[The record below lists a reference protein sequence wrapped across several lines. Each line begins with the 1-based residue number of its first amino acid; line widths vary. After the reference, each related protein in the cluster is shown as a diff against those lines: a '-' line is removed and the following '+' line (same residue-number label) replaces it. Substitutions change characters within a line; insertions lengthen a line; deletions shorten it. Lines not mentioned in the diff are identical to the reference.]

1 MTLSCADARISL
13 GSYVLGALDH
23 RERAEVEAHL
33 AGCPL
38 CRDELAELAPLP
50 GLLGRV
56 SIEDAV
62 VGPPPVDD
70 AMLDRL
76 LTSAARDRRATAHRR
91 VLAAAAAVV
100 VLAGGTAAGV
110 AGWRSTHETHWQRVS
125 ATTGGVHM
133 SVDLEP
139 AATGT
144 TLQLW
149 LRGVPQGERCRLI
162 AVSDSGERDV
172 AGSWEVSYRGT
183 ATIKGTTS
191 IARSHLSRLEIRT
204 YSGRTL
210 VSAPVPAA

>member
-13 GSYVLGALDH
+13 GCYVLGSLDH

-50 GLLGRV
+50 GLLGRLSV
-56 SIEDAV
+56 DDAV
-62 VGPPPVDD
+62 TGPPPVDD

-76 LTSAARDRRATAHRR
+76 LASAARDRRATGRR
-91 VLAAAAAVV
+91 RILAAAAAVA
-100 VLAGGTAAGV
+100 VLAGGTAAGL
-110 AGWRSTHETHWQRVS
+110 AGWRSTHETHWQRVN
-125 ATTGGVHM
+125 ATAGAVHM

-139 AATGT
+139 ASTGT

-149 LRGVPQGERCRLI
+149 LRGVPHGERCRLI
-162 AVSDSGERDV
+162 AVSDTGERDV
-172 AGSWEVSYRGT
+172 AGSWEVSYSGT

-191 IARSHLSRLEIRT
+191 IPRAHLSRLEIRT

-210 VSAPVPAA
+210 VSAPVPTA

>member
-1 MTLSCADARISL
+1 MSCADARISL
-13 GSYVLGALDH
+13 GCYVLGALDH

-33 AGCPL
+33 AGCPM

-50 GLLGRV
+50 GLLGRL
-56 SIEDAV
+56 SADEALS
-62 VGPPPVDD
+62 GPPPVDD

-76 LTSAARDRRATAHRR
+76 LAAAARDRRTSGRR
-91 VLAAAAAVV
+91 RILAAAAAVV

-110 AGWRSTHETHWQRVS
+110 AGWRASQETHWQRVS
-125 ATTGGVHM
+125 ATSAGVHM

-139 AATGT
+139 VSTGT

-149 LRGVPQGERCRLI
+149 LRGVDRGERCRLI
-162 AVSDSGERDV
+162 AVSDTGERDV
-172 AGSWEVSYRGT
+172 AGSWEVSYGGT

-191 IARSHLSRLEIRT
+191 IPRSHLSRLEIRT

-210 VSAPVPAA
+210 VTAPVPAV